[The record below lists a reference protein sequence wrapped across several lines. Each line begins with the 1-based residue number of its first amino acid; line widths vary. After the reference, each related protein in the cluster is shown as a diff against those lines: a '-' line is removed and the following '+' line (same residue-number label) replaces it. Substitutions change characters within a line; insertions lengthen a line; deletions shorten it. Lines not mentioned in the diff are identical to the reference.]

1 MRPAHTV
8 ADILEIEQQKLT
20 KLSLTSWH
28 FRALQAIRRCRTP
41 AMGGH
46 IDKCD
51 CCQKLHISYNSC
63 RNRHCPTCQGH
74 KREQWIRARENE
86 LLNVPYFHL
95 VFTLP
100 SEFNT
105 FALSHGKII
114 YSSLFKAAWQTL
126 QQFGANPKH
135 LGGKSDSYRMG
146 MIAVLHTWGQN
157 LSLHP
162 HLHCIVPGGGLSKL
176 GKWKSAKNKG
186 KYLFNVKAMSPVF
199 RAKYVAL
206 LRKSEL
212 NIPQET
218 YNQVFKKRWVVFA
231 KRPFARPEHV
241 IEYLGR
247 YTHKI
252 AISNHRI
259 IKIDHQNRLVTFA
272 AKDYRK
278 GGKKS
283 TVTLSTQEFIRRFAL
298 HILPKGFTRIRHYGI
313 LSSSWKKEKLPQLQ
327 ALLATKKLAN
337 VLPKEPLLHRPC
349 PSCKKGTLRTV
360 LLFDARGPPHNWQ
373 QLVEDKKQIIKN

>member
-1 MRPAHTV
+1 MRPAHSV
-8 ADILEIEQQKLT
+8 ADILEIEQQKLQR
-20 KLSLTSWH
+20 LSLTSWH

-74 KREQWIRARENE
+74 KREAWIKARENE
-86 LLNVPYFHL
+86 LLNVPYFHV

-100 SEFNT
+100 HEFNP
-105 FALSHGKII
+105 FALSHGKVI

-126 QQFGANPKH
+126 LQFAANPKH
-135 LGGKSDSYRMG
+135 LGGTVG

-162 HLHCIVPGGGLSKL
+162 HLHCIVPGGGITKS
-176 GKWKSAKNKG
+176 GHWKTAKNKG
-186 KYLFNVKAMSPVF
+186 KYLFNVKAMSLVF
-199 RAKYVAL
+199 RAKYVEL

-212 NIPQET
+212 TIPQEI
-218 YNQVFKKRWVVFA
+218 YNQIFKKKWVVFA
-231 KRPFARPEHV
+231 KQPFARPENV
-241 IEYLGR
+241 VEYLGR

-259 IKIDHQNRLVTFA
+259 LKIDHKKREVTFS
-272 AKDYRK
+272 AKDYRH
-278 GGKKS
+278 GDKKI
-283 TVTLSTQEFIRRFAL
+283 VLTLSTQEFIRRFGL
-298 HILPKGFTRIRHYGI
+298 HVLPKGFTRIRHYGI
-313 LSSSWKKEKLPQLQ
+313 LSSCWKKEKLPKLQ
-327 ALLATKKLAN
+327 AALATRKPVTLMPEK
-337 VLPKEPLLHRPC
+337 PTLHRQC
-349 PSCKKGTLRTV
+349 PSCKKGNLITV
-360 LLFDARGPPHNWQ
+360 LLFDARGPPPKW
-373 QLVEDKKQIIKN
+373 LVQISAKTLIMNT

>member
-1 MRPAHTV
+1 MRPAHSV
-8 ADILEIEQQKLT
+8 ADILEIEQHQLH

-46 IDKCD
+46 IDTCD

-74 KREQWIRARENE
+74 KREQWIKARENE
-86 LLNVPYFHL
+86 LLNVPYFHV

-100 SEFNT
+100 HEFNP
-105 FALSHGKII
+105 FALSHGKVI

-135 LGGKSDSYRMG
+135 LGGKMG

-162 HLHCIVPGGGLSKL
+162 HLHCIVPGGGLSKS
-176 GKWKSAKNKG
+176 GRWKSAKNKG
-186 KYLFNVKAMSPVF
+186 KYLFNAKAMSPVF
-199 RAKYVAL
+199 SAKYVAL

-212 NIPQET
+212 NIPQNI
-218 YNQVFKKRWVVFA
+218 YDQVFKKKWVVYA
-231 KRPFARPEHV
+231 KQPFARPEHV

-259 IKIDHQNRLVTFA
+259 LQIDYEKRRVTLT
-272 AKDYRK
+272 AKDYRH
-278 GGKKS
+278 GDKK
-283 TVTLSTQEFIRRFAL
+283 VVLTLSTAEFIRRFGL
-298 HILPKGFTRIRHYGI
+298 HVLPKGFTRIRHYGI

-327 ALLATKKLAN
+327 ATLAVKGL
-337 VLPKEPLLHRPC
+337 VLTLPREPLLHRQC
-349 PSCKKGTLRTV
+349 PSCKKGILHTV
-360 LLFDARGPPHNWQ
+360 LLFDVRGPPPNWQ
-373 QLVEDKKQIIKN
+373 QLLKDQKKNIHA